1 MFAMC
6 SSTALV
12 SVAIRRWHDSCWHR
26 HVVLLLTQL
35 SVAAGALKECLL
47 RLNDTSCCV
56 VFARDTSSGQVTI
69 DGQGRP
75 VVHYRPCATT
85 SRHLLDVRI
94 SPVSFFQLHQI
105 VANKP
110 PHGAASVATLVYKMS
125 CCEHSLTA
133 CFSTSRSALTL

>member
-1 MFAMC
+1 
-6 SSTALV
+6 
-12 SVAIRRWHDSCWHR
+12 
-26 HVVLLLTQL
+26 
-35 SVAAGALKECLL
+35 LL

-110 PHGAASVATLVYKMS
+110 PHGAATVLQRLFTSCFVVNAVLLLVVPLPVQPSHFESPSS
-125 CCEHSLTA
+125 CS
-133 CFSTSRSALTL
+133 